1 MKITK
6 AENLFL
12 FLTLISVAYQNIIQV
27 CENKSVQWQEGG
39 NKKKELSQIQLKKRL
54 MCETS

>member
-12 FLTLISVAYQNIIQV
+12 FLTLISIAYQNIIQV

-39 NKKKELSQIQLKKRL
+39 NKKKELSQIQLKKK
-54 MCETS
+54 TNV